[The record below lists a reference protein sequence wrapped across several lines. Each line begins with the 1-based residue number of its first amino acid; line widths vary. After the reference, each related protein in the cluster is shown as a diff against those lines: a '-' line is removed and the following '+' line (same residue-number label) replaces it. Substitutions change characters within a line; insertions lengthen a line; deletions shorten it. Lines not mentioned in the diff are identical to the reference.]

1 MTTHRSSVP
10 KGVAVAL
17 RARFPQGDIAALQAS
32 LDLYGTE
39 PHEPERHRVQLA
51 IIELCGG
58 GEARLAQLVRDAKI
72 DYRDILA
79 AQELGPHGDARGQA
93 LQDEARALIE
103 RWGTKTP

>member
-1 MTTHRSSVP
+1 MTEDRPIVP

-17 RARFPQGDIAALQAS
+17 RARFPLGDIAALQAT

-51 IIELCGG
+51 IVELCGG
-58 GEARLAQLVRDAKI
+58 DEARLAQLVRDAKI

-79 AQELGPHGDARGQA
+79 AQELGPHGDAQGQA

-103 RWGTKTP
+103 RWGKKKP